1 MFKKNQA
8 FMLTLVL
15 GVQLLMYSCTKKE
28 TVNPTVVAMTLE
40 KSSVALLPA
49 GSLNVT
55 ITNGNGDY
63 KATSSDENVA
73 KATINGN
80 TITITAGANQEKA
93 HAYIV
98 ITDKMFQ
105 RQSIDVD
112 VAKLFDLT
120 LSKTTADLE
129 VGVAGKN
136 EITININSG
145 NAGYQAEAIENTAA
159 LVEINKTKIESHG
172 KLTLKALAAGIA
184 KVKVTDAK
192 GKEGVIT
199 LNITAPTAIALSKT
213 DITLAAVQGSEEV
226 SITAGN
232 GSYKITV
239 ANPLVAKAYLVG
251 NVINI
256 KGKING
262 TTTVTVE
269 DIKGQKATIAV
280 KVEGGAF
287 AMNLSDQYFGYAN
300 FNDIAIVD
308 ASVKSLKTVTFEL
321 TCKIDGYRGLQTFM
335 GLEGNLLI
343 RGKNDDFRPT
353 HPIQIS
359 GLGDKITLEST
370 SSFNL
375 NQWMNIALV
384 VDCNQTDIKE
394 KYKLYINGVQD
405 VLVVTRQDETHT
417 AINLASSSD
426 GNRFEIG
433 RAFGQDFRAMKGT
446 VSEARVWTITRTAQQ
461 IKDNQ
466 CGLVSATNTG
476 LLARW
481 NFTAGVETGYIQ
493 DSNGGKYETN
503 LILANAKAGGSYTQ
517 VKAPASVFVSKGC
530 PN

>member
-1 MFKKNQA
+1 MLKNYPA
-8 FMLTLVL
+8 LLLSVTIGL
-15 GVQLLMYSCTKKE
+15 QLLMYGCTKKE
-28 TVNPTVVAMTLE
+28 TVNPTVVSMTLE

-49 GSLNVT
+49 GTLNVN

-63 KATSSDENVA
+63 KASSSDEGVA

-80 TITITAGANQEKA
+80 VITITAGANQDKA

-105 RQSIDVD
+105 RQSIDVE

-120 LSKTTADLE
+120 LSKTQADLE
-129 VGVAGKN
+129 VNVAGKN
-136 EITININSG
+136 EITININTG
-145 NAGYQAEAIENTAA
+145 NAGYQAEAIDNTAG
-159 LVEINKTKIESHG
+159 LVEINKTKINTYG
-172 KLTLKALAAGIA
+172 KFTIKALAAGTA

-192 GKEGVIT
+192 GKEAIIT
-199 LNITAPTAIALSKT
+199 LNITAPAAVALSKT
-213 DITLAAVQGSEEV
+213 DITLAAVQGSTDV
-226 SITAGN
+226 NITAGN
-232 GSYKITV
+232 GGYKVTV
-239 ANPLVAKAYLVG
+239 ANPLVAKAYLTGDV
-251 NVINI
+251 VTI

-269 DIKGQKATIAV
+269 DKKGQKAIIAV
-280 KVEGGAF
+280 KVDGGAF

-300 FNDIAIVD
+300 FNDIALVD

-321 TCKIDGYRGLQTFM
+321 TCKIDGYRGLQTFI

-343 RGKNDDFRPT
+343 RGKNDDSRPT
-353 HPIQIS
+353 HPLQIS

-370 SSFNL
+370 SNFNL

-384 VDCNQTDIKE
+384 VDCNQTDVKE

-405 VLVVTRQDETHT
+405 VLVVARQDETH
-417 AINLASSSD
+417 ASINLASSSD

-446 VSEARVWTITRTAQQ
+446 VSEARVWTVARTAQQ
-461 IKDNQ
+461 IKDNM
-466 CGLVSATNTG
+466 CGLAGATNTG

-481 NFTAGVETGYIQ
+481 NFTAGAETGYIQ

-503 LILANAKAGGSYTQ
+503 LILANAKTANSYTP
-517 VKAPASVFVSKGC
+517 VKAPVSVFVSKGC